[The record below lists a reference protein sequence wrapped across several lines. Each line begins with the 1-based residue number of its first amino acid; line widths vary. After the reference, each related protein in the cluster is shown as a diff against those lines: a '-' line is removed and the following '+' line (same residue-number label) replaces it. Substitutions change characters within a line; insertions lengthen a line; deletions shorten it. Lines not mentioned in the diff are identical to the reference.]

1 MIRKRQKQIDAAG
14 KIARVQEMLEK
25 HNKPFHDH
33 ADIDKWLSQWFLA
46 RDASEVQLPDPP

>member
-14 KIARVQEMLEK
+14 KIARVQEMLEN
-25 HNKPFHDH
+25 NKPFHDH

>member
-14 KIARVQEMLEK
+14 KIARVQEMLENK
-25 HNKPFHDH
+25 KPFHDH

-46 RDASEVQLPDPP
+46 RDASEVQLPHPS